1 MNIKLLYI
9 GKNKN
14 NNIETLIENYE
25 DKIKHFINFKTQ
37 CLKTK
42 NKSSQKSSIIK
53 FDSEIIFK
61 NLKKEDVIILLDEKG
76 KDFNS
81 MEFSKFLEERMIR
94 GVKNLTFVI
103 GGAYGFSKELR
114 EFAKNKISLSKMT
127 FSHDMARLFFVEQLY
142 RSLTI
147 INNIPYH
154 NK

>member
-25 DKIKHFINFKTQ
+25 DKIKHFINFKIQ

-61 NLKKEDVIILLDEKG
+61 NLKKEDIIILLDEKG

-81 MEFSKFLEERMIR
+81 MEFSKFLEENMIR

>member
-25 DKIKHFINFKTQ
+25 DKIKHFINFKIQ

-61 NLKKEDVIILLDEKG
+61 NLKKEDIIILLDEKG

>member
-25 DKIKHFINFKTQ
+25 DKIKHFINFKIQ

-61 NLKKEDVIILLDEKG
+61 NLKKEDIIILLDEKG

-81 MEFSKFLEERMIR
+81 IEFSKFLEEHMIR

-114 EFAKNKISLSKMT
+114 EFSKNKISLSKMT
-127 FSHDMARLFFVEQLY
+127 FSHDMARLFFIEQLY

>member
-25 DKIKHFINFKTQ
+25 DKIKHFINFKIQ

-61 NLKKEDVIILLDEKG
+61 NLKKGDIIILLDEKG

>member
-25 DKIKHFINFKTQ
+25 DKIKHFINFKIQ

-42 NKSSQKSSIIK
+42 NKSSQKLSIIK

-61 NLKKEDVIILLDEKG
+61 NLKKEDIIILLDEKG

-81 MEFSKFLEERMIR
+81 IEFSKFLEEHMIR

-127 FSHDMARLFFVEQLY
+127 FSHDMARLFFIEQLY

>member
-25 DKIKHFINFKTQ
+25 DKIKHFINFKIQ
-37 CLKTK
+37 CLKSK
-42 NKSSQKSSIIK
+42 NKSSQKSSVIK

-61 NLKKEDVIILLDEKG
+61 NLKKEDIIILLDEKG

-114 EFAKNKISLSKMT
+114 EFAKNKISLSRMT

>member
-25 DKIKHFINFKTQ
+25 DKIKHFINFKIQ
-37 CLKTK
+37 CLKSK

-61 NLKKEDVIILLDEKG
+61 NLKKEDIIILLDEKG

-81 MEFSKFLEERMIR
+81 IEFSKFLEEHMIR

>member
-25 DKIKHFINFKTQ
+25 EKIKHFINFKIQ

-61 NLKKEDVIILLDEKG
+61 NLKKEDIIILLDEKG

-81 MEFSKFLEERMIR
+81 IEFSKFLEEHMIR

-127 FSHDMARLFFVEQLY
+127 FSHDMARLFFIEQLY

>member
-1 MNIKLLYI
+1 MIIKLLYI

-25 DKIKHFINFKTQ
+25 DKIKHFINFKIQ

-61 NLKKEDVIILLDEKG
+61 NLKKEDIIILLDEKG

>member
-25 DKIKHFINFKTQ
+25 DKIKHFINFKIQ

-42 NKSSQKSSIIK
+42 NKSSEKSSIIK

-61 NLKKEDVIILLDEKG
+61 NLKKEDIIILLDEKG

-81 MEFSKFLEERMIR
+81 MEFSKFLEERIIR

>member
-25 DKIKHFINFKTQ
+25 DKIKHFINFKIQ

-61 NLKKEDVIILLDEKG
+61 NLKKEDIIILLDEKG

-81 MEFSKFLEERMIR
+81 IEFSKFLEEYMIR

-114 EFAKNKISLSKMT
+114 EFSKNKISLSKMT

>member
-25 DKIKHFINFKTQ
+25 DKIKYFINFKIQ

-42 NKSSQKSSIIK
+42 NKSSQKLSTIK
-53 FDSEIIFK
+53 FDSEIILK
-61 NLKKEDVIILLDEKG
+61 NLKKENIIILLDEKG

>member
-25 DKIKHFINFKTQ
+25 HKIKHFSNFKIQ

-61 NLKKEDVIILLDEKG
+61 NLKKEDIIILLDEKG

-81 MEFSKFLEERMIR
+81 IEFSKFLEEHMIR

>member
-25 DKIKHFINFKTQ
+25 DKIKHFINFKIQ

-42 NKSSQKSSIIK
+42 NKSSEKSSIIK

-61 NLKKEDVIILLDEKG
+61 NLKKEDIIILLDEKG

-81 MEFSKFLEERMIR
+81 IEFSKFLEEHMIR

>member
-25 DKIKHFINFKTQ
+25 DKIKHFINFKIQ

-61 NLKKEDVIILLDEKG
+61 NLKKEDIIILLDEKG

-81 MEFSKFLEERMIR
+81 MEFSKFLEERIIR

>member
-25 DKIKHFINFKTQ
+25 DKIKHFINFKIQ

-61 NLKKEDVIILLDEKG
+61 NLKKEDIIILLDEKG

-81 MEFSKFLEERMIR
+81 IEFSKFLEKHMIR

>member
-25 DKIKHFINFKTQ
+25 DKIKHFINFKIQ

-42 NKSSQKSSIIK
+42 NKSSQKLSIIK

-61 NLKKEDVIILLDEKG
+61 NLKKEDIIILLDEKG

-81 MEFSKFLEERMIR
+81 IEFSKFLEEHMIR

>member
-25 DKIKHFINFKTQ
+25 HKIKHFSNFKIQ

-81 MEFSKFLEERMIR
+81 IEFSKFLEEHMIR

>member
-25 DKIKHFINFKTQ
+25 DKIKHFINFKIQ

-53 FDSEIIFK
+53 FDSEIILK
-61 NLKKEDVIILLDEKG
+61 NLKKEDLIILLDEKG

>member
-25 DKIKHFINFKTQ
+25 DKIKHFINFKIQ

-42 NKSSQKSSIIK
+42 NKSSQKSSVIK
-53 FDSEIIFK
+53 FDSDIIFK
-61 NLKKEDVIILLDEKG
+61 NLKKEDIIILLDEKG

-81 MEFSKFLEERMIR
+81 IEFSKFLEENMIR

>member
-25 DKIKHFINFKTQ
+25 DKIKHFINFKIQ

-61 NLKKEDVIILLDEKG
+61 NLKKEDIIILLDEKG

-81 MEFSKFLEERMIR
+81 IEFSKFLEEHMIS

>member
-25 DKIKHFINFKTQ
+25 DKIKHFINFKIQ

-42 NKSSQKSSIIK
+42 NKSSLKSSIIK

-61 NLKKEDVIILLDEKG
+61 NLKKEDIIILLDEKG

-81 MEFSKFLEERMIR
+81 IEFSKFLEEHMIR

-114 EFAKNKISLSKMT
+114 EFSKNKISLSKMT

>member
-25 DKIKHFINFKTQ
+25 DKIKHFINFKIQ

-61 NLKKEDVIILLDEKG
+61 NLKKEDIIILLDEKG

-81 MEFSKFLEERMIR
+81 IEFSKFLEEHMIR

-127 FSHDMARLFFVEQLY
+127 FSHDMARLFFVEQIY

>member
-25 DKIKHFINFKTQ
+25 DKIKHFVNFKIQ

-61 NLKKEDVIILLDEKG
+61 NLKKEDIIILLDEKG

-81 MEFSKFLEERMIR
+81 IEFSKFLEEHMIR

>member
-14 NNIETLIENYE
+14 NNIETLIENYD
-25 DKIKHFINFKTQ
+25 DKIKHFINFKIQ

-61 NLKKEDVIILLDEKG
+61 NLKKEDIIILLDEKG

-81 MEFSKFLEERMIR
+81 IEFSKFLEEHMIR

>member
-25 DKIKHFINFKTQ
+25 DKIKHFINFKIQ

-53 FDSEIIFK
+53 FDSQIIFK
-61 NLKKEDVIILLDEKG
+61 NLKKEDIIILLDEKG

-81 MEFSKFLEERMIR
+81 MEFSKFLEESMIR

>member
-25 DKIKHFINFKTQ
+25 DKIKHFINFNIQ

-61 NLKKEDVIILLDEKG
+61 NLKKEDIIILLDEKG

-81 MEFSKFLEERMIR
+81 IEFSKFLEEHMIR

-114 EFAKNKISLSKMT
+114 EFSKNKISLSKMT

>member
-25 DKIKHFINFKTQ
+25 DKIKHFINFKIQ

-42 NKSSQKSSIIK
+42 NKSSLKSSIIK

-61 NLKKEDVIILLDEKG
+61 NLKKEDIIILLDEKG

>member
-25 DKIKHFINFKTQ
+25 DKIKHFINFKIQ

-61 NLKKEDVIILLDEKG
+61 NLKKEDIIILLDEKG

-81 MEFSKFLEERMIR
+81 IEFSKFLEEHMIR

-142 RSLTI
+142 RSFTI

>member
-25 DKIKHFINFKTQ
+25 DKIKHFINFKIQ

-61 NLKKEDVIILLDEKG
+61 NLKKEDIIILLDEKG

-81 MEFSKFLEERMIR
+81 IEFSKFLEEHMIR

-114 EFAKNKISLSKMT
+114 EFSKNKISLSKMT

>member
-25 DKIKHFINFKTQ
+25 HKIKHFSNFKIQ

-61 NLKKEDVIILLDEKG
+61 NLKKEDIIILLDEKG

>member
-25 DKIKHFINFKTQ
+25 DKIKHFINFKIQ

-42 NKSSQKSSIIK
+42 NKSSKKSSIIK

-61 NLKKEDVIILLDEKG
+61 NLKKEDIIILLDEKG
-76 KDFNS
+76 KNLNS
-81 MEFSKFLEERMIR
+81 IEFSKFLEEHMLR
-94 GVKNLTFVI
+94 GVKNLIFVI

-127 FSHDMARLFFVEQLY
+127 FSHNMARLFFVEQLY

>member
-25 DKIKHFINFKTQ
+25 DKIKHFINFKIQ

-61 NLKKEDVIILLDEKG
+61 NLKKEDIIILLDEKG

-147 INNIPYH
+147 INNISYH

>member
-14 NNIETLIENYE
+14 NDIETLIENYE
-25 DKIKHFINFKTQ
+25 DKIKYFINFKIQ

-61 NLKKEDVIILLDEKG
+61 NLKKEDIIILLDEKG

-81 MEFSKFLEERMIR
+81 IEFSKFLEEHMIR

-127 FSHDMARLFFVEQLY
+127 FSHDMARLFFIEQLY

>member
-25 DKIKHFINFKTQ
+25 DKIKHFINFKIH

-42 NKSSQKSSIIK
+42 NKSSHKSSIIK

-61 NLKKEDVIILLDEKG
+61 NLKKEDIIILLDEKG

-81 MEFSKFLEERMIR
+81 MEFSKFLEERIIR

>member
-25 DKIKHFINFKTQ
+25 DKIKHFINFKIQ

-42 NKSSQKSSIIK
+42 NKSSQKLSIIK

-61 NLKKEDVIILLDEKG
+61 NLKKEDIIILLDEKG

-81 MEFSKFLEERMIR
+81 IEFSKFLEEHMIR
-94 GVKNLTFVI
+94 GVKNLIFVI